1 MSNPLRDIEA
11 LGQSIWLDNI
21 SRQLLDEG
29 TLRGLIEED
38 GISGVTSNPTI
49 FEKAMGHS
57 DRYDDAFREQLGETS
72 DVEEIF
78 NQLAYKDIRDAA
90 DLLRPTWDRTN
101 GADGHVSFEVAASL
115 AYDADKTIEAAKH
128 HRAAI
133 DRPNVLIK
141 VPGTDPGVRA
151 FEELTAIGLNV
162 NVTLLFAVSRYEA
175 IAEAYIRGLE
185 RRAERG
191 ESLESAASVASFFV
205 SRVDTKVDAAL
216 KGTGREDLRGK
227 AAVANAKIAYRSFQ
241 RLFSGPRWEAL
252 AAKGARVQRPLWA
265 STSTKNPDYPDTLY
279 VDNLIGPDT
288 VNTMPDQTID
298 ATRDHGT
305 AKRTVDVDV
314 DRRLRRSRRSRPPA
328 STSRTSSCTSSST
341 RVSSRSRSPTRT
353 CSTRSKRRLRSWHA
367 WLIVDAA
374 VRRRRR
380 RDPRAGHRSPA
391 RGFRAGRRGSSCSSG
406 SESLAQHQTSHNS
419 GVVHA
424 GIYYA
429 PGSLKARLCR
439 RGLQFLRD
447 FCAQSAACHTTLAA
461 RSLWPSTNV
470 RSSRCA
476 ASRSAPLQTA
486 CPGSGGLEASE
497 LAEVE
502 PYVTGVAGLH
512 SPETAIADFAAV
524 ARAYASDVTAAGG
537 EIRTG
542 VAVARV
548 LQNGRQTAGRAGRW
562 HRDRRRQGDRVRG
575 ASGGSAGDGLRR
587 AGRAANRPVPG
598 EYWRLRAERTHLV
611 RGLIYPVPDPA
622 LPFLGVHLT
631 RKIDGTV
638 VLGPNAILSTARH
651 AYERRQFVLRDTYD
665 ALSLARHVSD
675 APQALAGRASAR
687 SSAPLPSDNSSAR
700 SRGTFPRSIPRTC
713 SPPRL
718 GSAPRRSTAT
728 VR

>member
-1 MSNPLRDIEA
+1 MSNRLRDIEA
-11 LGQSIWLDNI
+11 LGQSIWQDNI
-21 SRQLLDEG
+21 SRQLLDDG
-29 TLRGLIEED
+29 ILRRRIEED

-57 DRYDDAFREQLGETS
+57 DAYDDAFREQLGETS

-78 NQLAYKDIRDAA
+78 NQLAYRDIRDTA

-115 AYDADKTIEAAKH
+115 AYDPDKTIEAAKH

-216 KGTGREDLRGK
+216 EGTGREDLRGK

-314 DRRLRRSRRSRPPA
+314 DTAVEEMKEIEAAGVDVEDIVLHQLVDEGVESFAKSYQELLDSIEKKA
-328 STSRTSSCTSSST
+328 SQ
-341 RVSSRSRSPTRT
+341 
-353 CSTRSKRRLRSWHA
+353 L
-367 WLIVDAA
+367 
-374 VRRRRR
+374 
-380 RDPRAGHRSPA
+380 
-391 RGFRAGRRGSSCSSG
+391 
-406 SESLAQHQTSHNS
+406 
-419 GVVHA
+419 
-424 GIYYA
+424 
-429 PGSLKARLCR
+429 
-439 RGLQFLRD
+439 
-447 FCAQSAACHTTLAA
+447 
-461 RSLWPSTNV
+461 
-470 RSSRCA
+470 
-476 ASRSAPLQTA
+476 
-486 CPGSGGLEASE
+486 
-497 LAEVE
+497 
-502 PYVTGVAGLH
+502 
-512 SPETAIADFAAV
+512 
-524 ARAYASDVTAAGG
+524 TAA
-537 EIRTG
+537 
-542 VAVARV
+542 
-548 LQNGRQTAGRAGRW
+548 
-562 HRDRRRQGDRVRG
+562 
-575 ASGGSAGDGLRR
+575 
-587 AGRAANRPVPG
+587 
-598 EYWRLRAERTHLV
+598 
-611 RGLIYPVPDPA
+611 
-622 LPFLGVHLT
+622 
-631 RKIDGTV
+631 
-638 VLGPNAILSTARH
+638 
-651 AYERRQFVLRDTYD
+651 
-665 ALSLARHVSD
+665 
-675 APQALAGRASAR
+675 
-687 SSAPLPSDNSSAR
+687 
-700 SRGTFPRSIPRTC
+700 
-713 SPPRL
+713 
-718 GSAPRRSTAT
+718 
-728 VR
+728 